1 LPMAVFNYVLLPK
14 RQMGS
19 RRKKWSPY
27 YLPTGRIKCNESVS
41 GTVGKLLALDE
52 IADEVGHFGTGDK
65 IAVRMS
71 AVVE

>member
-1 LPMAVFNYVLLPK
+1 MAVFNKVLLPK
-14 RQMGS
+14 RQMVS
-19 RRKKWSPY
+19 RRKKCSSD

-41 GTVGKLLALDE
+41 GTEGKLLALDE
-52 IADEVGHFGTGDK
+52 IADEVRHLGTGNK

>member
-1 LPMAVFNYVLLPK
+1 LSE
-14 RQMGS
+14 RQMVS
-19 RRKKWSPY
+19 RKKKWFSD

-41 GTVGKLLALDE
+41 GTEGKLLALDE

-71 AVVE
+71 GVVE